1 VFLRRAFLDLTGTL
15 PSPEEARAFLSDGA
29 EDKRARLIETLFERE
44 EFVEFW
50 ALKWGDLLRIK
61 AEDPV
66 NLWPKGAETYYQ
78 WVYESVARNKPYDQ
92 FARELLTAT
101 GSDFRHGPSNFFR
114 AVSSREPRTYG
125 EAAALVFMGARLS
138 CARCHGHPEE
148 SWGMEDDVQMGAI
161 FAQVKLK
168 LTDEWKEQ
176 IVYRDPNQVLQH
188 PRTGQTVQPRPL
200 GGPPLDVPPGADP
213 RAEFARWLIAPDNPY
228 FARNIVNRIWYW
240 LMGRGIV
247 HEPDDM
253 RSTNLPEN
261 PALLDY
267 LAQELVDQKYDL
279 RHIYRLILNSRT
291 YQTSSSPHPLS
302 RKGGIHFAHYNAR
315 RLTAEQVLDA
325 LATVTETKR
334 GDLGNFGRPTL
345 APITSIP
352 GDVKAIS
359 ISDGSAECTIASFL
373 GRPARATGFESERGT
388 QLDRDYVEFL
398 ANSTE
403 VATAI
408 SRSPRIKRL
417 IEANKSDAEI
427 VEELFLT
434 ALSRFPRESE
444 KAKMEDYLAQKKSS
458 RAEAVKDVMWAVLNA
473 NGFVLN
479 Q

>member
-1 VFLRRAFLDLTGTL
+1 VR
-15 PSPEEARAFLSDGA
+15 
-29 EDKRARLIETLFERE
+29 
-44 EFVEFW
+44 
-50 ALKWGDLLRIK
+50 
-61 AEDPV
+61 
-66 NLWPKGAETYYQ
+66 
-78 WVYESVARNKPYDQ
+78 
-92 FARELLTAT
+92 
-101 GSDFRHGPSNFFR
+101 
-114 AVSSREPRTYG
+114 
-125 EAAALVFMGARLS
+125 
-138 CARCHGHPEE
+138 
-148 SWGMEDDVQMGAI
+148 
-161 FAQVKLK
+161 LK

-291 YQTSSSPHPLS
+291 YQTSSSPHPLG
-302 RKGGIHFAHYNAR
+302 RKGGVHFAHYNAR

-408 SRSPRIKRL
+408 NRSPRIKRL